1 MKKNHQSKID
11 QEESI
16 YERCAGIDVHK
27 KMIMV
32 CLRLGRKT
40 EVREFGTLTCELR
53 EMAAWLKENDVQM
66 VAMESTG
73 SYWKPL
79 YNVFEQ
85 EEIPAMVVNAGHMK
99 SVPGRKT
106 DVKDAEWIAKLLSQG
121 LLKASFI
128 PDREQREF
136 RELTRF
142 RKSQIEERART
153 LNRLQKMLEGANIK
167 LSSWVSDI
175 DGKSATRL
183 LELIIDKEEI
193 TAQEVLKLRHFNMK
207 ASGEELFKSL
217 EGIVTPVQ
225 RELFSHI
232 MNVIKEQTAQIEKT
246 ESLIFDYMTQSYKEA
261 ADAIDAIPGIG
272 TRSAQQ
278 IIAEIGIDMSR
289 FPDAAHLC
297 NWAGICP
304 GNNESAKVRKS
315 GKINYANKTLKSTLT
330 QCAQAVKKNKNSFF
344 YAQYQRL
351 VVSRGKNRATIAV
364 AHSLLIAI
372 YHVLSGKAF
381 CDLGA
386 DYYNRFN
393 KEKKINSYVKQLS
406 KLGVSVPDDVIR
418 IALEQTA

>member
-1 MKKNHQSKID
+1 MKKNHPSKID
-11 QEESI
+11 QEEII

-32 CLRLGRKT
+32 CLRIGRKT
-40 EVREFGTLTCELR
+40 QVKEFGTLTCELR

-66 VAMESTG
+66 TAMESTG

-79 YNVFEQ
+79 YNIFEQ
-85 EEIPAMVVNAGHMK
+85 EGIPSIVVNASHMK

-106 DVKDAEWIAKLLSQG
+106 DVKDAEWVAKLLSQG

-128 PDREQREF
+128 PDREQREL

-175 DGKSATRL
+175 DGKSATQL
-183 LELIIDKEEI
+183 LELIIGKEEF
-193 TAQEVLKLRHFNMK
+193 TAQEVERLRNVNMK
-207 ASGEELFKSL
+207 ASSDELFKSL
-217 EGIVTPVQ
+217 EGIVTPIQ
-225 RELFSHI
+225 RELFAHI

-246 ESLIFDYMTQSYKEA
+246 ESLIFGYMTQLYHDA
-261 ADAIDAIPGIG
+261 TDAIDAIPGIG
-272 TRSAQQ
+272 QISAQQ
-278 IIAEIGIDMSR
+278 IIAEIGTDMSR
-289 FPDAAHLC
+289 FPDASHLC

-304 GNNESAKVRKS
+304 GNNESANKRKS
-315 GKINYANKTLKSTLT
+315 GKTNHANKTLKSTLA
-330 QCAQAVKKNKNSFF
+330 QCAQAAKKNKNSFF

-351 VVSRGKNRATIAV
+351 VVRRGKNRATIAV

-372 YHVLSGKAF
+372 YHVLNGKAF
-381 CDLGA
+381 SDLGA

-418 IALEQTA
+418 VALEQTA